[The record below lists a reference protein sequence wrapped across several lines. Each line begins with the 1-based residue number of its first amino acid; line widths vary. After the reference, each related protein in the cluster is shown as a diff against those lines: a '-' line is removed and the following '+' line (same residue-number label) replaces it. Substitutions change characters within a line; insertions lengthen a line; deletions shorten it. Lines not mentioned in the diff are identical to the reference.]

1 MFISAVY
8 QLQVNPKFLYC
19 WVAKTC
25 LFYYGV
31 RQVFFLVERMGSI
44 QSWRNFL
51 SQFPDMRS
59 ENKISFPG
67 NALQLDVSETSS
79 LLDSE
84 DSGSARALEKA

>member
-44 QSWRNFL
+44 RAGV
-51 SQFPDMRS
+51 
-59 ENKISFPG
+59 IS
-67 NALQLDVSETSS
+67 
-79 LLDSE
+79 
-84 DSGSARALEKA
+84 